1 MIPERATA
9 LEQRKF
15 LRGCQKFEI
24 RPDGELEVTVKR
36 FSFHNQFKFP
46 LWHLN
51 PSPTRRKFIP
61 PGPIVGAVIFGLICA
76 GFVVAM
82 LVGLFTT
89 RDWGLLG
96 ALAFPLFLFGIIF
109 AACISKLLTMS
120 VNANLFHFRNGPGQL
135 LIWFGKP
142 DEETFNDFCK
152 TLSKKA
158 EEAWNNRAVD
168 PTPQS
173 LAGELAALKKLKDS
187 GALNEAEFER
197 AKAKLLEQADQK
209 RIGFA

>member
-1 MIPERATA
+1 MI
-9 LEQRKF
+9 EQRAF
-15 LRGCQKFEI
+15 LRGHQKFEI
-24 RPDGELEVTVKR
+24 RRDGELEVTVKR
-36 FSFHNQFKFP
+36 FNSHNQFKFP

-51 PSPTRRKFIP
+51 PSPTRRKIIP

-109 AACISKLLTMS
+109 VACISKLLTMS
-120 VNANLFHFRNGPGQL
+120 INANVFHFRNGQGQL
-135 LIWFGKP
+135 HIWFGKP
-142 DEETFNDFCK
+142 DKETFNAFCE

-158 EEAWNNRAVD
+158 EEAWNNRPIEPAA
-168 PTPQS
+168 QS

-187 GALNEAEFER
+187 GVLSDAEFER
-197 AKAKLLEQADQK
+197 AKAKLLEQVEQK